1 MGKKKKK
8 VEVAEAIET
17 TEAVVEEVKVEEVK
31 APKKSSTVKVK
42 VTAHNTLYKGKHL
55 KRGDVVEIDKDLL
68 DAYSKLVTVL

>member
-31 APKKSSTVKVK
+31 KPKKSSTVKVK
-42 VTAHNTLYKGKHL
+42 VTAHNTKYKGKHL
-55 KRGDVVEIDKDLL
+55 RRGDVVEIDKDLL
-68 DAYSKLVTVL
+68 EAYSKLVTVL

>member
-8 VEVAEAIET
+8 VESAETVET
-17 TEAVVEEVKVEEVK
+17 TETVVEEVKVEEVK
-31 APKKSSTVKVK
+31 APKKSSTVEVK

-68 DAYSKLVTVL
+68 EAYSKLVTVL